1 MAGKGRLEEETVVGV
16 AGRVG
21 RRRPGRQTSWLAA
34 AGWPRPSLAA
44 RVDERVRT
52 EEIGDRANRLS
63 IEEVSNF
70 AVAGLCK
77 YPELQFSQFLGS
89 AKLRLRVFVHGR
101 WADPRSQLPGATPFG
116 PAPLA
121 DSLNLGDGE
130 LPNRP

>member
-1 MAGKGRLEEETVVGV
+1 MSGKGRLEEETVVGV

-21 RRRPGRQTSWLAA
+21 RRRPGRRTSW
-34 AGWPRPSLAA
+34 LAA

-52 EEIGDRANRLS
+52 EEIGDRAKRLS

-89 AKLRLRVFVHGR
+89 AKLRLRVLCMDDGQILEASFLEPH
-101 WADPRSQLPGATPFG
+101 RSGQLR
-116 PAPLA
+116 
-121 DSLNLGDGE
+121 S
-130 LPNRP
+130 RIR